1 MVSGKRRHGDD
12 RRPPPGRAAGRR
24 PTIAGWLWWTS
35 TPSARPRMKEQF
47 QKLPADVQGEF
58 FARME
63 RYRDGES
70 RPREVK
76 DIGDGILELRLQIR
90 RDQYRLLLTRWG
102 PYAVVLDC
110 FLKDQ
115 RKTDKTRALERAAA
129 WKRTRGTSPP
139 ELDQG
144 TNL

>member
-12 RRPPPGRAAGRR
+12 RRPPGRAAGRR

-35 TPSARPRMKEQF
+35 SPSARPRVMEQF
-47 QKLPADVQGEF
+47 QKLPAVVQGELL
-58 FARME
+58 ARMQ

-76 DIGDGILELRLQIR
+76 DIGDGILELRLQQR
-90 RDQYRLLLTRWG
+90 RDQYRLLFTRWG
-102 PYAVVLDC
+102 PYALVLDC
-110 FLKDQ
+110 FFKNQ

-129 WKRTRGTSPP
+129 WKRARGTSPP
-139 ELDQG
+139 DLDLG
-144 TNL
+144 ANL